1 MSSRTVPK
9 VSAPHLEPMLASVA
23 DELPDSDGWAYEMKW
38 DGIRAIVTW
47 DSGSRVLI
55 ESRNGNDLSVSFP
68 ELASLGDVLGR
79 RAAVLDG
86 EIVALDEQARPS
98 FQLLQSR
105 MHVADAAVAARRAAE
120 TPVVLILFDLL
131 WLDGELTI
139 GEPYDQR
146 RARLEGLEL
155 AAPAWQTPAVG
166 HVGAE
171 ASLSASRK
179 LGFEGV
185 VAKRRDSRYEPG
197 RRSQAWR
204 KVKHHLR
211 QELVVVGWQPGKGAR
226 TTTLGSLLLAYRE
239 GDDLRYAGK
248 VGTGMSDAE
257 LERLTALL
265 TPLEVPRLAL
275 TGGGVPRDARFARPA
290 LVAEVA
296 FTGWTDAGRVR
307 HATYLGLRDD
317 KDAAD
322 VVRES

>member
-1 MSSRTVPK
+1 
-9 VSAPHLEPMLASVA
+9 MLASVA
-23 DELPDSDGWAYEMKW
+23 DELPDSDAWAYEMKW

-47 DSGSRVLI
+47 DAGDRVVV
-55 ESRNGNDLSVSFP
+55 ESRNGNDISDSFP
-68 ELASLGDVLGR
+68 ELASLGGALGR
-79 RAAVLDG
+79 RVAVLDG
-86 EIVALDEQARPS
+86 EIVALDELARPS

-105 MHVADAAVAARRAAE
+105 MHVVDAAVAARRAAE
-120 TPVVLILFDLL
+120 TPVVLILFDVL

-139 GEPYDQR
+139 EQPYDAR
-146 RARLEGLEL
+146 RSLLEGLEL

-166 HVGAE
+166 DVGAE
-171 ASLSASRK
+171 ASLSTSRK

-197 RRSQAWR
+197 RRSHAWR

-226 TTTLGSLLLAYRE
+226 STTLGSLLLAYRE
-239 GDDLRYAGK
+239 GADLRYAGK

-265 TPLEVPRLAL
+265 APLEVARVAL
-275 TGGGVPRDARFARPA
+275 TGGGVPRDARFARPE
-290 LVAEVA
+290 LVVEVA

-307 HATYLGLRDD
+307 HATYLGMRDD
-317 KDAAD
+317 KHAAD